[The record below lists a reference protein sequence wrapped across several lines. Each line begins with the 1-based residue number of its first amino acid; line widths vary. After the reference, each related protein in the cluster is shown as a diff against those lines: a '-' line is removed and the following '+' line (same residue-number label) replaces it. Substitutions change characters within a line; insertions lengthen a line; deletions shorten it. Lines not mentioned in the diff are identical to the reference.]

1 MVGITVLL
9 ILIGIG
15 YFFGKYNESKHY
27 REILGREK
35 ELSHITLL
43 PVRTIPVHLNCRS
56 AALVT
61 GSVVIAMDY
70 FKMICASIVKIFGG
84 NIRAY
89 ETLLER
95 ARREAI
101 LRMKEDAAK
110 MGAKYVINV
119 KLTTANI
126 MSQSSSSN
134 GGGGIEVIAYGTAV
148 IIE

>member
-1 MVGITVLL
+1 MVGMAIALV
-9 ILIGIG
+9 LIGIG

-27 REILGREK
+27 RDILRREK
-35 ELSHITLL
+35 ELGYIMLL
-43 PVRTIPVHLNCRS
+43 PVRTIPGHLNCRS

-61 GSVVIAMDY
+61 GSVVIAMD
-70 FKMICASIVKIFGG
+70 FVKKTCASFVKMFGG

-95 ARREAI
+95 ARREAV

-119 KLTTANI
+119 KLTTVNI
-126 MSQSSSSN
+126 TSPTASSKSA
-134 GGGGIEVIAYGTAV
+134 GDIEAIAYGTA